1 MDEVDKSI
9 LEILKDNSRISYT
22 EMAKR
27 LNLSEASIRRRVKRL
42 VEKGIIRKFTIE
54 IGQGANA
61 ITLVSVN
68 PTTTTS
74 EVAEKLKRIKGVKT
88 VYEITGEYDIATILS
103 AESIAE
109 INKCIDEI
117 RKTEG
122 IINTNTIIILRTI
135 L

>member
-1 MDEVDKSI
+1 MDEIDKSI
-9 LEILKDNSRISYT
+9 LEFLKENSRISYT
-22 EMAKR
+22 EIAKR
-27 LNLSEASIRRRVKRL
+27 LNLSEASIRRRVKKL

-122 IINTNTIIILRTI
+122 IINTNTIIVLRTI